1 MTFPANEAAVVTSVK
16 SLESIRDVEETL
28 REAGFSRSEAKALI
42 ARVKDLQR
50 EAEIKCAAVA
60 AAQEL
65 LKNMKGM

>member
-50 EAEIKCAAVA
+50 EAEIKGAAVA